1 MQELAG
7 RCRCVVAVT
16 SGPRDI
22 DLGLSPA
29 RREKELAARE
39 REKSTDRG
47 RRLAPERAHFAAPLL
62 TFLIEDKNIMP
73 QLLKSHAGSNYA
85 VK

>member
-7 RCRCVVAVT
+7 RCVAAVT

-39 REKSTDRG
+39 REEHRQGST
-47 RRLAPERAHFAAPLL
+47 
-62 TFLIEDKNIMP
+62 TCT
-73 QLLKSHAGSNYA
+73 
-85 VK
+85 